1 MYEHSTQSRLRSAD
15 ITQIVTKSKLA
26 LLNAWQANELEN
38 ELQANESEAVWVT
51 EKIQTNVS
59 KYPFYGVW
67 MPSSF
72 MDQTKWKFH

>member
-1 MYEHSTQSRLRSAD
+1 M
-15 ITQIVTKSKLA
+15 
-26 LLNAWQANELEN
+26 EN

-67 MPSSF
+67 MPGSF
-72 MDQTKWKFH
+72 VDHREKNNKELKSKVKIERERL